1 MRRKKNLEMQE
12 PEINITPL
20 IDVVFVVLIM
30 FIIIAPILEK
40 DKIQLAKQ
48 APGANHSKI
57 EKSSF
62 ITIQVNAANQIFIN
76 KKLSQIEGI
85 EREFIKLK
93 SLYPDSTPQLF
104 YDKKAYFENF
114 EYIKSSLE
122 KVGFN
127 DLDLVIE
134 PGT

>member
-1 MRRKKNLEMQE
+1 MRRKKTLEMTE

-40 DKIQLAKQ
+40 DKIQLSKQ
-48 APGANHSKI
+48 APGSHHSKI
-57 EKSSF
+57 EKASS
-62 ITIQVNAANQIFIN
+62 ITIHVNAANQVLIN
-76 KKLSQIEGI
+76 KKLTPIESL
-85 EREFIKLK
+85 EKEFTKLK
-93 SLYPDSTPQLF
+93 SLYPEITPQLF
-104 YDKKAYFENF
+104 YDKKAFFEHF

-127 DLDLVIE
+127 DIDLVIE
-134 PGT
+134 PGS